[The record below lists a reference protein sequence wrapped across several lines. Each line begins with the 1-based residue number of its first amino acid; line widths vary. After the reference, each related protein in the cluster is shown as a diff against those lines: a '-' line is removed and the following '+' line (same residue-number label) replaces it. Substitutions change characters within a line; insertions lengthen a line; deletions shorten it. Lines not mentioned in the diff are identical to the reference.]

1 MISGTV
7 DFSSALANVDRL
19 QRRTPALG
27 VPIAVIKKFLEDG
40 VNRLGVQMAY
50 WGFFSVFALLLVF
63 ASILGFVFQSDPS
76 FQRQLLDSTIERLPV
91 IGPQIRGNVGSLTGS
106 GVALAIGLIGA
117 LWTGLAVTLAI
128 GNALDRIWAVPQV
141 KRAGFFSSRGRGLLV
156 LISIGTANV
165 AATAGVGLAAA
176 GGAGSALTSVLSLL
190 GSAAVDL
197 VLFTVSF
204 RLLTTAHTTVREVL
218 PGALLASSC
227 WLGLQVLGGVYVT
240 KVLAG
245 SSETYGGFAAVVGL
259 LTWLLLASELVLI
272 AAELN
277 VVLARRL
284 WPRSLTGELLETDKR
299 ALADA
304 ARAAQLHPR
313 QRIVVSF
320 EPARGDEPSDPEGST
335 R

>member
-156 LISIGTANV
+156 LISIGTPNV
-165 AATAGVGLAAA
+165 AATTGVGLAAA

-245 SSETYGGFAAVVGL
+245 SSETDGGFAAVVGL
-259 LTWLLLASELVLI
+259 LTWLLLD
-272 AAELN
+272 
-277 VVLARRL
+277 
-284 WPRSLTGELLETDKR
+284 RS
-299 ALADA
+299 
-304 ARAAQLHPR
+304 
-313 QRIVVSF
+313 SY
-320 EPARGDEPSDPEGST
+320 
-335 R
+335 

>member
-1 MISGTV
+1 MIPGAV
-7 DFSSALANVDRL
+7 NFSSALTHIDRV
-19 QRRTPALG
+19 QRRTPALA
-27 VPIAVIKKFLEDG
+27 VPVAVIKKFLDDG
-40 VNRLGVQMAY
+40 VNRLGVQIAY

-76 FQRQLLDSTIERLPV
+76 LQHRLVDSTIERLPV
-91 IGPQIRGNVGSLTGS
+91 IGPQLRGSVGSLTGS

-117 LWTGLAVTLAI
+117 LWTGLAVTLAF

-141 KRAGFFSSRGRGLLV
+141 RRAGFVSSRARGLLV
-156 LISIGTANV
+156 LASIGTANV
-165 AATAGVGLAAA
+165 AATIGVGLAAS
-176 GGAGSALTSVLSLL
+176 GGAGGTITNILSLL
-190 GSAAVDL
+190 GSAFVDV

-204 RLLTTAHTTVREVL
+204 RLLTSAQTTVREVL
-218 PGALLASSC
+218 PGALLASAC
-227 WLGLQVLGGVYVT
+227 WLGLQVAGGVYVT
-240 KVLAG
+240 RVLAG

-284 WPRSLTGELLETDKR
+284 WPRSLTGELLETDER
-299 ALADA
+299 ALGDA

-313 QRIVVSF
+313 QQITVSF
-320 EPARGDEPSDPEGST
+320 TPSGGENAGEEPGGT
-335 R
+335 